1 MKKLLIM
8 IIAAAM
14 ILGCSAAL
22 AQNASLTVQGAGM
35 VYVDADRATISIGVR
50 ETGEQLA
57 DVQAAVNQKI
67 ADVISALKEMGIGE
81 DDISTNAINIYAN
94 YDYSTDVEQLT
105 GYTGYNSIFV
115 TTSDVANVGAYI
127 DAGFAAGANNL
138 DNVEFYASDTTEAGK
153 QALAM
158 AVENARIKAEV
169 LAQASGM
176 RLGSI
181 VEIREGA
188 VDEYNMPI
196 MYAKTED
203 AGAGTQVIAS
213 RQRVN
218 AAVSITFDLVPEE

>member
-188 VDEYNMPI
+188 VDEYNMPV
-196 MYAKTED
+196 MYAKTEE